1 MGTSSFSP
9 GSARASIPAA
19 FAYPPPVVLQAF
31 EDTLRI
37 FLGQCASTDYHYVQ
51 ATQQVLVPAKAL
63 TNKTLDSIAVHCP
76 VDLLTRD
83 RQAEARQSAPARS
96 GQHSERS
103 AAGFLRLL
111 EYALI
116 VAGSQQTLMPL
127 ESRTRLRV

>member
-1 MGTSSFSP
+1 
-9 GSARASIPAA
+9 
-19 FAYPPPVVLQAF
+19 VVFQAF

-37 FLGQCASTDYHYVQ
+37 FLGQCASSDYHHVQ

-63 TNKTLDSIAVHCP
+63 TNKTLDAITLHRPA
-76 VDLLTRD
+76 DLLTRD
-83 RQAEARQSAPARS
+83 RQTEARQSAPARP

-111 EYALI
+111 ENALI

-127 ESRTRLRV
+127 KSRTRLRV